1 MSTARTR
8 HTATLLNDGHVLIA
22 GGDAQGTAELFDS
35 TTGTFSP
42 QLWNLTVARSGHTAT
57 LFNDDSVLLA
67 GGNTATMETYTP
79 GSGFTLDPATMSVV
93 RTGHWA
99 FELSDTRLLL
109 FQGDTGNTID
119 EFNPGTGAITP
130 KGSLDFHASSSSLLA
145 NGKVLVLGT
154 DVSGLYDPNAVPPAP
169 DFTAFDETSVP
180 QQRHPSAQRPG
191 RRSTSR

>member
-1 MSTARTR
+1 A
-8 HTATLLNDGHVLIA
+8 
-22 GGDAQGTAELFDS
+22 
-35 TTGTFSP
+35 
-42 QLWNLTVARSGHTAT
+42 
-57 LFNDDSVLLA
+57 
-67 GGNTATMETYTP
+67 ATM
-79 GSGFTLDPATMSVV
+79 AVV

-119 EFNPGTGAITP
+119 EFNPTTDTLTP

-154 DVSGLYDPNAVPPAP
+154 DVSGLYNPDAVPPAP

-180 QQRHPSAQRPG
+180 NSNVLPRSGESSTELPG
-191 RRSTSR
+191 DKKILITGGVDADNQLLGQA